1 MNLICEY
8 QSNYN
13 GWSIDPEEN
22 GITEQTAD
30 DICDALSMITWE
42 LCDEDGYCSCRKFP
56 KDVKS
61 TILNTVRTFL
71 PECVDVTITFDD
83 ISS

>member
-13 GWSIDPEEN
+13 GWSVDPEEN
-22 GITEQTAD
+22 DISEATANKVE
-30 DICDALSMITWE
+30 DILPMITWE
-42 LCDEDGYCSCRKFP
+42 LCDEDGYYSGSKFP

-61 TILNTVRTFL
+61 KIVDAVRTVL
-71 PECVDVTITFDD
+71 PACDDVTITFDD